1 MIIFPAAGVFERG
14 CGVDG
19 PAGRAGARAGR
30 RSGAA
35 ISLCRP
41 RAVVSGC
48 PLRPAVRELV
58 LATKAGGAT
67 IATSD
72 APVVSASPLRPASPS
87 VTRNR
92 LGSRPP
98 ALLSGRYLRQPRTFV
113 SDPVLRSGRL
123 CKHAQPNPPSA
134 HARSSPD
141 SGWPVCY
148 PVRSPTS
155 PTHEA
160 EVTLATAA
168 LFADLP
174 CALQS
179 LVFLSNLS
187 LGCIVLVV
195 VY

>member
-1 MIIFPAAGVFERG
+1 MIVRYLKHWAEASSSDHIPCCGGFRVGPWG

-30 RSGAA
+30 TSGTA
-35 ISLCRP
+35 ISLRRP

-92 LGSRPP
+92 LGSSSPLRPV
-98 ALLSGRYLRQPRTFV
+98 SLRQPHAFV
-113 SDPVLRSGRL
+113 PDPVRSRL
-123 CKHAQPNPPSA
+123 CKHTQPNPTSA
-134 HARSSPD
+134 HARSPHKD
-141 SGWPVCY
+141 
-148 PVRSPTS
+148 
-155 PTHEA
+155 
-160 EVTLATAA
+160 
-168 LFADLP
+168 LF
-174 CALQS
+174 
-179 LVFLSNLS
+179 
-187 LGCIVLVV
+187 
-195 VY
+195 

>member
-1 MIIFPAAGVFERG
+1 MSEQDPFALLGTQLNEDAKADRKAAAKKGQPSYALEAWPKAA
-14 CGVDG
+14 CG
-19 PAGRAGARAGR
+19 
-30 RSGAA
+30 
-35 ISLCRP
+35 L
-41 RAVVSGC
+41 
-48 PLRPAVRELV
+48 

-179 LVFLSNLS
+179 LVFLFNLS
-187 LGCIVLVV
+187 LGCIVLIV